1 MAATLLGDWEDG
13 RAAMEASLL
22 DELEEAIEAS
32 LLEKKNAI
40 GASFLEEAIE
50 ASLLEDTNT
59 QIENENAG
67 RLVVEYV
74 KKHADVYHGVFNPPH
89 DGNCLVAVA
98 NDGVNECDRI
108 SRGLIVKTVSYSM
121 RSHGADAQTIE
132 AYERNMLRPGTV
144 MTGAEIKAV
153 ADCKKSIVVVT
164 SVVCITKSSDF
175 GETLNAVV
183 FYPKHDVNSQGKLP
197 TLHLLQEIRSA
208 TASHLLKALPRA
220 PMVAVGVKATLR

>member
-1 MAATLLGDWEDG
+1 MAATLLGDWEDK

-74 KKHADVYHGVFNPPH
+74 KKHADVYRTQILNMKK
-89 DGNCLVAVA
+89 
-98 NDGVNECDRI
+98 
-108 SRGLIVKTVSYSM
+108 VKS
-121 RSHGADAQTIE
+121 E
-132 AYERNMLRPGTV
+132 
-144 MTGAEIKAV
+144 K
-153 ADCKKSIVVVT
+153 
-164 SVVCITKSSDF
+164 
-175 GETLNAVV
+175 
-183 FYPKHDVNSQGKLP
+183 
-197 TLHLLQEIRSA
+197 
-208 TASHLLKALPRA
+208 
-220 PMVAVGVKATLR
+220 